1 MSRKRKYKKRTYTA
15 RRRPSRRQRWGIGC
29 LPLLVPLLVG
39 FLVVVLFV
47 SIFIFFPQRT
57 NILLLG
63 LDYSDPTN
71 ALARTDSLIL
81 STIKLPDG
89 YVGMLSI
96 PRDLWVSIP
105 GMGNNRINT
114 AHFFAESVQ
123 AGSGP
128 FAALYTVEQNFGVDV
143 DYYLRIRFQGFRDVV
158 NAMGGVDIELERPMA
173 GYEAGTHHLTGNKAL
188 AFARN
193 RLGSDDFFRMER
205 GQLVLK
211 ALYKQMLNPLKWIRI
226 PGALLAFTNAVD
238 TDIPA
243 WLWPRIGFALLKT
256 GVDGID
262 NRTITREMVT
272 PYITD
277 NGANVLLPRWE
288 FINLVLF
295 DIFEQ

>member
-1 MSRKRKYKKRTYTA
+1 
-15 RRRPSRRQRWGIGC
+15 
-29 LPLLVPLLVG
+29 VG
-39 FLVVVLFV
+39 
-47 SIFIFFPQRT
+47 T
-57 NILLLG
+57 
-63 LDYSDPTN
+63 
-71 ALARTDSLIL
+71 
-81 STIKLPDG
+81 
-89 YVGMLSI
+89 
-96 PRDLWVSIP
+96 
-105 GMGNNRINT
+105 NRINT
-114 AHFFAESVQ
+114 AHFFAEILQ

-128 FAALYTVEQNFGVDV
+128 SATMDTVEQNFGVDV

-158 NAMGGVDIELERPMA
+158 NAMGGLDIELERPMA
-173 GYEAGTHHLTGNKAL
+173 GYDSGKHHLTGNKAL

-205 GQLVLK
+205 GQLVMK

-226 PGALLAFTNAVD
+226 PGALVAFTNAVD

-262 NRTITREMVT
+262 NRAITHEMVT

-288 FINLVLF
+288 FINLILI